1 VLGDP
6 HAGKSE
12 KLGKPGI
19 GLAFNSRLQ
28 DQLDLLDWVLKK
40 AIENYVYTIFITGD
54 IFDDSKPHPT
64 IIAAFVDWLVRCS
77 NHEIE
82 VHILMGNHD
91 VIRSGKFVQSAL
103 DIIEKSEIRNI
114 YVYKDLATVDYE
126 GVSFSLLPFKD
137 RRGMG
142 KNTFEEVYQI
152 LEDKLYYEAT
162 KISNKNIKVLIGH
175 LALEGSIPVGNE
187 FDDLTTEIHCP
198 LRLFNN
204 YDYVWMGHV
213 HKPQVLQQKP
223 YLAHVGSMDLS
234 DFGEE
239 GAKKHIILF
248 DTELE
253 GKFTEI
259 TLPTRPL
266 RRFKITVPVQK
277 ETTEFVLDYLKDQN
291 NKESFN
297 NAIIWLDMKLPGR
310 EAESVDKDKVKE
322 FMYNSGAFYIS
333 NCTESRAPSVSS
345 QIKQAEV
352 DFTMDVHSALTVYSK
367 KIKEVQSLTD
377 DEEREFLEEAKKV
390 IEICNSK

>member
-1 VLGDP
+1 MGR
-6 HAGKSE
+6 
-12 KLGKPGI
+12 PGI
-19 GLAFNSRLQ
+19 GLALNSRIQ
-28 DQLDLLDWVLKK
+28 DQVNLLDWVFQQ
-40 AIENYVYTIFITGD
+40 AVDNYVYSIFITGD
-54 IFDDSKPHPT
+54 IFDESKPHPT
-64 IIAAFVDWLVRCS
+64 IIATLVDWLVKCS

-114 YVYKDLATVDYE
+114 HVYKDLTTVDYD

-142 KNTFEEVYQI
+142 KNTFEEVFQI
-152 LEDKLYYEAT
+152 LGDKLYYEAT
-162 KISNKNIKVLIGH
+162 KISNHSIKVLIGH

-187 FDDLTTEIHCP
+187 FDDLATEIHCP
-198 LRLFNN
+198 LSLFNN

-248 DTELE
+248 DSES
-253 GKFTEI
+253 KDRFTEI
-259 TLPTRPL
+259 VLPTRPL
-266 RRFKITVPVQK
+266 RRFKINVDVQK
-277 ETTEFVLDYLKDQN
+277 ETTEFVLDYLKEKN
-291 NKESFN
+291 TIESFN
-297 NAIIWLDMKLPGR
+297 NAIVWLDMKLPGR
-310 EAESVDKDKVKE
+310 EAEPVDKDKVKE
-322 FMYNSGAFYIS
+322 FIYNSGAFYIC
-333 NCTESRAPSVSS
+333 NCTESRAASIVS
-345 QIKQAEV
+345 QIKQDEV

-367 KIKEVQSLTD
+367 KIKETQSLSD